1 MQLIP
6 SYIFNADTFRKN
18 HDRLL
23 SALRKYYGNV
33 RLAYSMKTNYAKPV
47 CDEALMAGAYLEA
60 VSPHEHSL
68 AIKYEIGR
76 AHV

>member
-1 MQLIP
+1 MTSNTKEKNEMQLIP

-33 RLAYSMKTNYAKPV
+33 RLAYSMKTN
-47 CDEALMAGAYLEA
+47 
-60 VSPHEHSL
+60 
-68 AIKYEIGR
+68 
-76 AHV
+76 